1 MDRVVRQSVVKK
13 GLSLFLAEIEA
24 VRTLQSQGWC
34 LDLPYI
40 TLPLFVAIQGILAT
54 QNVSI
59 FLRALLH
66 LPFRERPLTLVLLG
80 HEEGALIDKALRRCR
95 ESLLRAV
102 RLGRVV
108 PIK

>member
-1 MDRVVRQSVVKK
+1 MDCVVRQSVVEK
-13 GLSLFLAEIEA
+13 GLPLFFAEIEA
-24 VRTLQSQGWC
+24 VRTFQSQGWC

-40 TLPLFVAIQGILAT
+40 TLPFFVAIQGILAT
-54 QNVSI
+54 QNMSI

-66 LPFRERPLTLVLLG
+66 LPFRKRPLTLVLLS